1 MGRLLQSEL
10 ANRELRGVEDEE
22 DEEEDETYT
31 EEKEVTAAEA
41 KGALDEPEEP

>member
-22 DEEEDETYT
+22 EEEEESYG

-41 KGALDEPEEP
+41 KGALD